1 MSVWRLASAHSHTD
15 NLGPPGSDN
24 GDTPGGV
31 AGAQKCATY
40 VMRVMRVRATPR
52 GADVS
57 DSESFPLRRKKAP
70 SRFVT
75 SDSRFVLRAARAFPL
90 TLALLFRG
98 SGAPTHKSC
107 ETRRGLP
114 P

>member
-24 GDTPGGV
+24 GDNPRWRRRRP
-31 AGAQKCATY
+31 K
-40 VMRVMRVRATPR
+40 MRHLRHDRVMRVRVTPR

-98 SGAPTHKSC
+98 SGAPTH
-107 ETRRGLP
+107 
-114 P
+114 